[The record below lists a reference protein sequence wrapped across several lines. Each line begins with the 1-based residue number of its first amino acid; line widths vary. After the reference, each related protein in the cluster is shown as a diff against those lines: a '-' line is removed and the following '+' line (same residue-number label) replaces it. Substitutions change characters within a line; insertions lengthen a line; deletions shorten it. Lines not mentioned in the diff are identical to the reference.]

1 MIRTIITTNGVHYQG
16 FEQPTHG
23 AWNQPFFEGDPYH
36 YYMIGGSKFHI
47 APRPPGT
54 QAYFPFMGPHVPVVI
69 RKKLLTVF

>member
-36 YYMIGGSKFHI
+36 
-47 APRPPGT
+47 
-54 QAYFPFMGPHVPVVI
+54 
-69 RKKLLTVF
+69 